1 MGLLDLN
8 IPKLRKYVKS
18 TIVQRHISDPI
29 TVHKTELTLVDYIKN
44 TFAEGFSKNLELR
57 ETKFVGISDNEYTY
71 PDTLGLG
78 LGVIG
83 SVDFMDGIPKG
94 KGFIPPG
101 NHPKGFTKN
110 MTTTK
115 YMKDGILQS
124 VNNINILNS
133 DYQLDNKDWIPN
145 TLSITTHHSRRFK
158 APTPGTF
165 ELNSY
170 RKYPK
175 IYNLGPLDHLGLSI
189 KDSELVDKYV
199 EHLGD
204 SFTSYEDLMKNTKQ
218 PYDFEWGISPFGRA
232 VAQRLP
238 GLRMISDLA
247 LLMDGLR
254 NFKKDPKLLLSRQA
268 LAQLTNPNPSTK
280 LLNPFSISTG
290 GIGGP
295 DTGGRAVFFKQTRF
309 LNITSLK
316 DAFVDTLS
324 ELTGRS
330 SSKYG
335 VYERFEGYDW
345 NREDYIGSDGKFSLD
360 SIQGLMGQE
369 GLSKEGRR
377 NKGNKLYQWAITRFE
392 SQKGDIGIPPTETKK
407 EMSFGGMI
415 WGAVKD
421 FATDTFQTQVID
433 KAENMRDSAMMAIT
447 GQRSGL
453 PSPPK
458 QYVKSQ
464 RKLGKDGEKINV
476 GEDSKGNIFATLD
489 YDKLRESFSY
499 EKTLQSAGESQIME
513 DFGARG
519 IHDNK
524 SSAPDWYSRSVS
536 EKVVG
541 DIGSQGMLA
550 TLSNTFTDPDLGK
563 TSTRS
568 SGKIDKINAHP
579 YGRVLPEDRTPS
591 YSDFIPFRFKDVV
604 NEKYLVFRAIL
615 SGINDNIT
623 PEWNPEKYI
632 GRADKVYVYTGAE
645 RNISFTFSIAP
656 KSKYELPF
664 LIDKLNHLIGL
675 CYPEYDKA
683 GMGNG
688 RMIAPFIELTIGNI
702 LDGAPGFLNSLSYTV
717 EESSPWEIMDGLQ
730 FPKYIIVSC
739 DFRYIGNELPSK
751 YGQHFGTNTRHWK
764 STTLNDNYMSDTSWK
779 PTVYEPDEISDAI
792 FSGEGLFNPYRKD
805 FKTWKEP
812 PSAAA
817 LIAKKTGQ
825 LTEEDVDRLRSISN
839 PIPDWAFGD

>member
-290 GIGGP
+290 TIGGP
-295 DTGGRAVFFKQTRF
+295 DTGGRSVFFKQTRF

-345 NREDYIGSDGKFSLD
+345 NRQDYIGSDGKFSLD
-360 SIQGLMGQE
+360 SIQGLMAQE
-369 GLSKEGRR
+369 GPKNQKEGRR
-377 NKGNKLYQWAITRFE
+377 DKGNKLYQWAITRFV
-392 SQKGDIGIPPTETKK
+392 SQTGHAIAPTDGETQK

-433 KAENMRDSAMMAIT
+433 KAENMRDSAVMAIA
-447 GQRSGL
+447 GQRGGI

-464 RKLGKDGEKINV
+464 RKLDKDGEKVNV
-476 GEDSKGNIFATLD
+476 GKDRKGNIYATLD
-489 YDKLRESFSY
+489 YNKLRESFSY
-499 EKTLQSAGESQIME
+499 EKTLQSGGEKQTSD
-513 DFGARG
+513 DFGPTLPG
-519 IHDNK
+519 NK
-524 SSAPDWYSRSVS
+524 AETTAWKYREEGKSIVD
-536 EKVVG
+536 

-550 TLSNTFTDPDLGK
+550 TSINTFIDPDLGK
-563 TSTRS
+563 TSTMS

-579 YGRVLPEDRTPS
+579 YGKDLPEDVG
-591 YSDFIPFRFKDVV
+591 YSDFIPFRFKDMVSG
-604 NEKYLVFRAIL
+604 KYLVFRAIL

-656 KSKYELPF
+656 KSKYEFPF

-717 EESSPWEIMDGLQ
+717 EESSPWEIMDDLQ

-739 DFRYIGNELPSK
+739 DFRYIGKELPNK
-751 YGQHFGTNTRHWK
+751 YGKHFGIK
-764 STTLNDNYMSDTSWK
+764 ESQPEPEFSKGATL
-779 PTVYEPDEISDAI
+779 
-792 FSGEGLFNPYRKD
+792 
-805 FKTWKEP
+805 
-812 PSAAA
+812 
-817 LIAKKTGQ
+817 
-825 LTEEDVDRLRSISN
+825 
-839 PIPDWAFGD
+839 